1 MEVEIVDRVQGPV
14 SPHIDHQRASHID
27 HQRASY
33 IDHQRASHIDHQRA
47 SHIDHQRA
55 SGLLTP
61 SPSLSGSPL
70 TSGDED
76 DEAGFNV
83 DYDQAY
89 RMLARTFGLENS
101 RDATSLSS
109 QTQNTPGQYSTA
121 GGVGGTARVPPRE
134 QQPLPAPASPP
145 LTSLPGVHV
154 FNNAT
159 PTVPVTMPS
168 PNNTTPQQG
177 NLPPPP
183 TAHGVPQFMPPTMR
197 NQGNIFPPPNQMM
210 QNSYHSNNSYYGNA
224 GNVNM
229 PNNENHANNLAA
241 LFRSFLQNGG
251 STNNNGSNLS
261 SMFGA
266 LPEQI
271 LMENMMNF
279 NQNNQN
285 MQQQGPV
292 KRQGGPRNYKR
303 GRAPSAPMRAPHAPN
318 MGGYN
323 MQQPPQQHMHHGIA
337 SPQQQQQPPLSASTP
352 WGFYMNRDMDFSTT
366 FPYPQLT
373 PPDQQQSGTG

>member
-1 MEVEIVDRVQGPV
+1 MMEVEIVDRVQGPV
-14 SPHIDHQRASHID
+14 SP
-27 HQRASY
+27 
-33 IDHQRASHIDHQRA
+33 
-47 SHIDHQRA
+47 HIDHQRA

-101 RDATSLSS
+101 RDATSRDATFRDATSLCS

-121 GGVGGTARVPPRE
+121 GGVGGTARVLRE

-168 PNNTTPQQG
+168 PNNATVQQG

-183 TAHGVPQFMPPTMR
+183 PAHGVPQFMPPTMR

-210 QNSYHSNNSYYGNA
+210 QNGYHSNNSYYGNA

-261 SMFGA
+261 SMFGG